1 MLLRFIKMC
10 SKHQI
15 THYYLTRFQS
25 IDCLLFLQADSM
37 GGVYLVS
44 WQLTNY
50 YLPSQNRTG
59 VGASYYNTEFIT
71 DFEMYIN

>member
-1 MLLRFIKMC
+1 
-10 SKHQI
+10 
-15 THYYLTRFQS
+15 
-25 IDCLLFLQADSM
+25 M